1 MGWPVQ
7 NGCPDGPSLHNKRW
21 ITTRL
26 KSSFGMEECEM
37 WISSLPIPKVTEWV
51 LGPLGPFSSESLT
64 VSVIRQY
71 AHSQPPSPHF
81 AM

>member
-1 MGWPVQ
+1 
-7 NGCPDGPSLHNKRW
+7 
-21 ITTRL
+21 
-26 KSSFGMEECEM
+26 M
-37 WISSLPIPKVTEWV
+37 WISSLPIPKYKVTEWV

-71 AHSQPPSPHF
+71 ALSQPPSPHF